1 MQHKVRLTVIDKKL
15 YPELQAQYCAEPNV
29 GACPCYNV
37 GDEFIFERYGA
48 TDDFWHMGFNTLKQT
63 EHVSD
68 AASNG
73 GAFTHCAEAW
83 AAVSRYIYTGLQGG
97 SIMRTWMNDEKVMIA
112 CCSDGTRPVIFK
124 IERIDY
130 KIAYIKGVETEE
142 DKNQIKAAL
151 KYIDEIT
158 DVVFRSEFTEIF
170 VDADINDEMLKNVI
184 ETCGDYT
191 VDKID

>member
-1 MQHKVRLTVIDKKL
+1 
-15 YPELQAQYCAEPNV
+15 
-29 GACPCYNV
+29 
-37 GDEFIFERYGA
+37 
-48 TDDFWHMGFNTLKQT
+48 
-63 EHVSD
+63 
-68 AASNG
+68 
-73 GAFTHCAEAW
+73 
-83 AAVSRYIYTGLQGG
+83 
-97 SIMRTWMNDEKVMIA
+97 MRTWMNNEKVMIA
-112 CCSDGTRPVIFK
+112 CCSDGTRPVVFK

-142 DKNQIKAAL
+142 DKNKIKTAL
-151 KYIDEIT
+151 EYIDEIT